1 VQTARDWRLYKRGSR
16 RTKENEA
23 MMKGM
28 AVGAFALVLG
38 ISAVPASAAP
48 LGTLDGIKSEDTA
61 AAEQV
66 SYRRCWWHKGHRHC
80 RRYGGHGYYPYYGYG
95 YPGFTFYFGGGR
107 HRHHHHRRHW

>member
-1 VQTARDWRLYKRGSR
+1 
-16 RTKENEA
+16 

-28 AVGAFALVLG
+28 AAGAIALVLG
-38 ISAVPASAAP
+38 SWAVPVSAAP
-48 LGTLDGIKSEDTA
+48 LGTLDGIKSENTS

-80 RRYGGHGYYPYYGYG
+80 RRYGGYGYYPYYGS
-95 YPGFTFYFGGGR
+95 PGISFYFGGGR